1 MKVLITFA
9 SHKITPAKY
18 VTQLRKAIES
28 AHWNLGS
35 RFGVTL
41 SEPRLL
47 VKGSGA
53 ASVVGVVIDVTVP
66 DDFEEKTYGP
76 FIPGRR
82 LRGISAYL
90 LKKWPDTFKQYL
102 VGSRLLYYT
111 DISALPIKENE
122 EDTE

>member
-9 SHKITPAKY
+9 NHKIAASRY
-18 VTQLRKAIES
+18 ITQLRKAIES

-35 RFGVTL
+35 RFGVTI

-47 VKGSGA
+47 INGYGA
-53 ASVVGVVIDVTVP
+53 VGAVGVVGVVIDVTVP
-66 DDFEEKTYGP
+66 EDFEEKTHGP

-82 LRGISAYL
+82 LRGISVYL

-111 DISALPIKENE
+111 DISALQIK
-122 EDTE
+122 